1 MKRTAALAALL
12 LLLSIQPLFGQSPY
26 ASSVNPAVAPVPLP
40 INRGSAAVWQSL
52 KKLHTRASLIM
63 ITAHPDDEDGGML
76 TYESRGQGA
85 RVTLLTLNR
94 GEGGANVMSANY
106 FDGLG
111 LVRTEELLAADRY
124 YGVDQY
130 WTRVVDY
137 GFSKTKAE
145 SISKWTHDRVLA
157 EVVRVVRLT
166 RPLVITSVFVGGPSD
181 GHGNHQ
187 TAGAMAQ
194 EVFKAAGDPNVFPDQ
209 IAAGLRPWNPLKDY
223 ARTPWFGNDDGKIV
237 TNVEVP
243 EGDYDPV
250 LGMSYVQ
257 IAREGLGFQK
267 SQTGGGMIPKAG
279 AVNTSYHRYGSVAPA
294 EDKEKSFFDG
304 IDVSLMGI
312 ATLATD
318 GKLGFLGTGLK
329 RVNELV
335 ESAMTN
341 FSAAHPEKI
350 ASQLAEGLKE
360 TQKLIEQVKT
370 SRLIADEKYNVTFE
384 LETKKAQFNNA
395 LAEAL
400 GLSVAA
406 TMAPE
411 KEPNPLYAMFV
422 GDPDTTRVVIPG
434 QKFGV
439 KVRVVSPSALPVT
452 LKHVEVD
459 ASDGND
465 WEIKGAIDPQA
476 LVEDKPAD
484 ARFELTVPQDA
495 KFTQPYFSRPN
506 IEQSYYDISDMKYL
520 NQPLSPYPL
529 AAWAQ
534 FEFEGVPVRVGQVVQ
549 TIKRVNGFGVVSEPL
564 VVGPAMSVTIN
575 PKAGIV
581 PLKGKEFA
589 VTTGIRSNVKGPAKG
604 NVKLELPPGWTSTP
618 PSAEFSTVSDG
629 DEQFATF
636 QVTPANLAEKSYQ
649 LTAVVDYG
657 GEQYKQGYEVTG
669 YPGLRPDYLYRPA
682 LLRVTG
688 VDVKVAEGLTV
699 GYITGSGDDVPAS
712 LENLGVHVNFLAPSD
727 VASADLSKYGVILL
741 GVRAY
746 AARDEL
752 KAYNSRLLDYVKNG
766 GVMIVQYNTPEFDHN
781 FGPYPYEMGSN
792 PEEVTDEESKIDILD
807 PQNPVFL
814 WPNQITARDFD
825 GWVEE
830 RGSKFLKSWDSHYKA
845 LLSTQDEGQPPQKGG
860 LLYTRYGKGVYI
872 YNAYAFYRQL
882 PEGVPGAFR
891 LFANMVSLP
900 KNPNVK

>member
-26 ASSVNPAVAPVPLP
+26 ASSVKPAVAPVPLP

-52 KKLHTRASLIM
+52 KRLHTRASLIM

-157 EVVRVVRLT
+157 DVVRVVRLT

-279 AVNTSYHRYGSVAPA
+279 AVNTSYHRYGSVAQA

-318 GKLGFLGTGLK
+318 GQQGFLGAGLK

-341 FSAAHPEKI
+341 FSAAHPEKL
-350 ASQLAEGLKE
+350 APQFAEGLKE
-360 TQKLIEQVKT
+360 TQKLIEQVKG
-370 SRLIADEKYNVTFE
+370 SRLLADEKYNVTLE
-384 LETKKAQFNNA
+384 LEIKKAQFNNA

-439 KVRVVSPSALPVT
+439 KVHVVSQSALPVT

-465 WEIKGAIDPQA
+465 WEIRGATDSQA

-484 ARFELTVPQDA
+484 ARFELTVPKNA

-506 IEQSYYDISDMKYL
+506 IEQSYYDISDLKYL

-581 PLKGKEFA
+581 PLKGKEFS
-589 VTTGIRSNVKGPAKG
+589 VTTGIRSNVKGAAKG
-604 NVKLELPPGWTSTP
+604 NVKLELPSGWTSTP
-618 PSAEFSTVSDG
+618 PSVEFSTVSDG

-636 QVTPANLAEKSYQ
+636 QVTPANLAEKTYQ

-657 GEQYKQGYEVTG
+657 LEQYKQGYEVTG

-682 LLRVTG
+682 VLRVTG
-688 VDVKVAEGLTV
+688 VDAKVADGLTV

-727 VASADLSKYGVILL
+727 VASANLSKYSVILL

-814 WPNQITARDFD
+814 WPNQITARDFE

-830 RGSKFLKSWDSHYKA
+830 RGSKFLKSWDSHYEA
-845 LLSTQDEGQPPQKGG
+845 LLSTQDAGQPPQKGG
-860 LLYTRYGKGVYI
+860 LLYTRYGQGVYI

-891 LFANMVSLP
+891 LFANLVSLP

>member
-12 LLLSIQPLFGQSPY
+12 LLLSIQPLSGQSPY
-26 ASSVNPAVAPVPLP
+26 ASSVKPAVAPVALP

-157 EVVRVVRLT
+157 DVVRVVRMT
-166 RPLVITSVFVGGPSD
+166 RPLVITSVFVGGPTD

-187 TAGAMAQ
+187 TAGAVAQ

-223 ARTPWFGNDDGKIV
+223 ARTPWFGNDDGKIA

-279 AVNTSYHRYGSVAPA
+279 AVSTSYHRYGSVAPA

-312 ATLATD
+312 ASLATN
-318 GKLGFLGTGLK
+318 GQQGFLGTGLK
-329 RVNELV
+329 HVNELV

-341 FSAAHPEKI
+341 FSTAHPEKI

-422 GDPDTTRVVIPG
+422 GDPDTSRVVIPG
-434 QKFGV
+434 QKFAV
-439 KVRVVSPSALPVT
+439 KVHVVSQSALPVT
-452 LKHVEVD
+452 LKHVAVD

-465 WEIKGAIDPQA
+465 WESKGAIDPQA
-476 LVEDKPAD
+476 LVQDKPAD
-484 ARFELTVPQDA
+484 ARFELTVPKDA
-495 KFTQPYFSRPN
+495 TFTQPYFSRPN

-529 AAWAQ
+529 AAWAE
-534 FEFEGVPVRVGQVVQ
+534 FEFEGLPVRVGQVVQ

-564 VVGPAMSVTIN
+564 VVGPAMSVTIK
-575 PKAGIV
+575 PKGGIV

-589 VTTGIRSNVKGPAKG
+589 VTTGIRSNVKGAAKG
-604 NVKLELPPGWTSTP
+604 TVKLELPSGWTSTP
-618 PSAEFSTVSDG
+618 PSVEFSTVSDG

-649 LTAVVDYG
+649 LTAVVDYA

-682 LLRVTG
+682 VLRVTG
-688 VDVKVAEGLTV
+688 VDVRVAEGLTV
-699 GYITGSGDDVPAS
+699 GYITGSGDDVPSS
-712 LENLGVHVNFLAPSD
+712 LENLGVHVTFLAPSD

-814 WPNQITARDFD
+814 WPNQITARDFE

-830 RGSKFLKSWDSHYKA
+830 RGSKFLKSWDSHYEA
-845 LLSTQDEGQPPQKGG
+845 LLSTQDEGQAPQKGG
-860 LLYTRYGKGVYI
+860 LLYARYGKGVYI

-891 LFANMVSLP
+891 IFANLVSLP

>member
-12 LLLSIQPLFGQSPY
+12 LLLSIQPLSGQSPY
-26 ASSVNPAVAPVPLP
+26 ASSVKPAVAPVPLP

-157 EVVRVVRLT
+157 DVVRVVRMT
-166 RPLVITSVFVGGPSD
+166 RPLVITSVFVGGPTD

-223 ARTPWFGNDDGKIV
+223 ARTPWFGNDDGKIA

-279 AVNTSYHRYGSVAPA
+279 AVSTSYHRYGSVTPA

-312 ATLATD
+312 ATLVTD
-318 GKLGFLGTGLK
+318 GQQGFLGTGLK
-329 RVNELV
+329 HVNELV

-341 FSAAHPEKI
+341 FSTAHPEKI
-350 ASQLAEGLKE
+350 APQLAEGLKE

-434 QKFGV
+434 QKFSA
-439 KVRVVSPSALPVT
+439 KVHVVSQSALPVT

-465 WEIKGAIDPQA
+465 WESKGAIDTQA
-476 LVEDKPAD
+476 LVQDKPAD
-484 ARFELTVPQDA
+484 ARFELTVPKDA

-529 AAWAQ
+529 AAWAE
-534 FEFEGVPVRVGQVVQ
+534 FEFEGLPVRVGQVVQ

-589 VTTGIRSNVKGPAKG
+589 VTARIRSNVKGAAKG
-604 NVKLELPPGWTSTP
+604 TVKLELPSGWTSTP
-618 PSAEFSTVSDG
+618 PSVEFSTVSDG

-636 QVTPANLAEKSYQ
+636 QVMPANLAEKSYQ

-682 LLRVTG
+682 VLRVTG

-712 LENLGVHVNFLAPSD
+712 LENLGVHVTFLAPSD
-727 VASADLSKYGVILL
+727 VASADLSKYSAILL

-814 WPNQITARDFD
+814 WPNQITARDFE

-860 LLYTRYGKGVYI
+860 LLYARYGKGVYI

-891 LFANMVSLP
+891 LFANLVSLP

>member
-1 MKRTAALAALL
+1 
-12 LLLSIQPLFGQSPY
+12 
-26 ASSVNPAVAPVPLP
+26 
-40 INRGSAAVWQSL
+40 
-52 KKLHTRASLIM
+52 
-63 ITAHPDDEDGGML
+63 
-76 TYESRGQGA
+76 
-85 RVTLLTLNR
+85 
-94 GEGGANVMSANY
+94 
-106 FDGLG
+106 
-111 LVRTEELLAADRY
+111 
-124 YGVDQY
+124 
-130 WTRVVDY
+130 
-137 GFSKTKAE
+137 
-145 SISKWTHDRVLA
+145 
-157 EVVRVVRLT
+157 
-166 RPLVITSVFVGGPSD
+166 
-181 GHGNHQ
+181 
-187 TAGAMAQ
+187 
-194 EVFKAAGDPNVFPDQ
+194 
-209 IAAGLRPWNPLKDY
+209 
-223 ARTPWFGNDDGKIV
+223 
-237 TNVEVP
+237 
-243 EGDYDPV
+243 
-250 LGMSYVQ
+250 
-257 IAREGLGFQK
+257 
-267 SQTGGGMIPKAG
+267 
-279 AVNTSYHRYGSVAPA
+279 
-294 EDKEKSFFDG
+294 
-304 IDVSLMGI
+304 
-312 ATLATD
+312 
-318 GKLGFLGTGLK
+318 
-329 RVNELV
+329 
-335 ESAMTN
+335 
-341 FSAAHPEKI
+341 
-350 ASQLAEGLKE
+350 
-360 TQKLIEQVKT
+360 
-370 SRLIADEKYNVTFE
+370 
-384 LETKKAQFNNA
+384 A

-439 KVRVVSPSALPVT
+439 KVHVVSQSALPVT

-465 WEIKGAIDPQA
+465 WEIKGATDPQA

-484 ARFELTVPQDA
+484 TRFELTVPKNA

-506 IEQSYYDISDMKYL
+506 IEQSYYDIADMKYL

-549 TIKRVNGFGVVSEPL
+549 SIKRVNGFGVVSEPL
-564 VVGPAMSVTIN
+564 VVGPAVSVTIN

-604 NVKLELPPGWTSTP
+604 SVKLELPSGWTSTP
-618 PSAEFSTVSDG
+618 PSVEFSTVSDG

-682 LLRVTG
+682 VLRVTG
-688 VDVKVAEGLTV
+688 VDVRVAEGLTV

-712 LENLGVHVNFLAPSD
+712 LENLGLHVTFLAPSD
-727 VASADLSKYGVILL
+727 VASADLSKYSVILL

-814 WPNQITARDFD
+814 WPNQITARDFE

-830 RGSKFLKSWDSHYKA
+830 RGSKFLKSWDSHYEA

-860 LLYTRYGKGVYI
+860 LLYARYGKGVYI

-891 LFANMVSLP
+891 LFANLVSLP